1 MRRELMLT
9 TFLLIA
15 PIFILLTTTQTYPLG
30 RALGAIDQRFGAAY
44 APAARPCP
52 GRGQ

>member
-15 PIFILLTTTQTYPLG
+15 PIFTLLTTTQTYPLG
-30 RALGAIDQRFGAAY
+30 RAAD